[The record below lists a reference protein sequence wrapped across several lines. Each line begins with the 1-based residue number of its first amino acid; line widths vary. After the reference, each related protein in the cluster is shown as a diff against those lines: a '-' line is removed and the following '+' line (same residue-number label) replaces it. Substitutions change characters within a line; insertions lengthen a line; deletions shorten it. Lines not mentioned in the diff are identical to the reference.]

1 MARRRGSYAKLNRLL
16 HETHREVMKLL
27 KIHKRSKELKMLR
40 GAILAA
46 IEWLENQLTE
56 AD

>member
-1 MARRRGSYAKLNRLL
+1 MTRRGSYAKLNRLL

-27 KIHKRSKELKMLR
+27 RIHKRSRELKMLR

-46 IEWLENQLTE
+46 IEWLENEVTE
-56 AD
+56 

>member
-1 MARRRGSYAKLNRLL
+1 MARRGSYARLNRLL

-27 KIHKRSKELKMLR
+27 RIHKRSRELKMLR

-46 IEWLENQLTE
+46 IEWLENEVTE
-56 AD
+56 

>member
-1 MARRRGSYAKLNRLL
+1 MAGRGSYARLNRLL

-27 KIHKRSKELKMLR
+27 RIHKRSRELKMLR

-46 IEWLENQLTE
+46 IEWLENEVTE
-56 AD
+56 

>member
-1 MARRRGSYAKLNRLL
+1 MARRRGSYARLNRLL

-27 KIHKRSKELKMLR
+27 KVHKRSKELKMLR

-46 IEWLENQLTE
+46 IEWLENEIT
-56 AD
+56 D

>member
-1 MARRRGSYAKLNRLL
+1 MARRSSYARLNRLL

-27 KIHKRSKELKMLR
+27 RIHKRSRELKMLR

-46 IEWLENQLTE
+46 IEWLENEVTE
-56 AD
+56 EGD